1 MAIRCVV
8 FNCSDQLDFMA
19 TGKFFKGLASSGAW
33 ACFDEFNLIDI
44 EVLSVVAQQ
53 ITTIQQAQQTKVSVC
68 ACTRVCVHPSVC
80 VCEVPLPS
88 FTLSAPMSVCHCLQT
103 LLVMICVWWQWC
115 VCVALLTPSPATPQV
130 ERFMFE
136 GMEIPL
142 NPSCAVFVTMNPGY
156 AGRTEL
162 PDNLKVLLVL
172 PLVTTHVCLEDSVN
186 TL

>member
-1 MAIRCVV
+1 M
-8 FNCSDQLDFMA
+8 
-19 TGKFFKGLASSGAW
+19 GKFFKGLASSGAW
-33 ACFDEFNLIDI
+33 ACFDEFNRIDI

-53 ITTIQQAQQTKVSVC
+53 ITTIQQAQQAKVSVHAHVCVCVCVC
-68 ACTRVCVHPSVC
+68 ACVCACGCVHVCLCVMC
-80 VCEVPLPS
+80 VCEVTLPS
-88 FTLSAPMSVCHCLQT
+88 FTLSAPVSLSTNLAGHDLCGGSG
-103 LLVMICVWWQWC
+103 

-172 PLVTTHVCLEDSVN
+172 PLVTTHLFVWTRVSTHYNYV
-186 TL
+186 